1 VLLDIPVIFIQV
13 VIFGVIMYFMT
24 NLDVNVSKFFI
35 YELFVYVT
43 TICITALYRM
53 FAALS
58 PTIDDAVRFSGI
70 GKQFP
75 GSREVALRCRPEVRS
90 DIMLPCAGVRR
101 KSLAVLGLQ

>member
-1 VLLDIPVIFIQV
+1 
-13 VIFGVIMYFMT
+13 VIFGTIMYFMT

-58 PTIDDAVRFSGI
+58 PSIDDAVRFSGI
-70 GKQFP
+70 GKQILR
-75 GSREVALRCRPEVRS
+75 SKEVAFQCYPGGRRNIL
-90 DIMLPCAGVRR
+90 LLGAGGRLNPVALFLATVPAASILHFRR
-101 KSLAVLGLQ
+101 

>member
-1 VLLDIPVIFIQV
+1 MRWSREYAFYRPSAVVIARVLLDFPVIFVQV
-13 VIFGVIMYFMT
+13 VIFGIIMYFMT

-43 TICITALYRM
+43 TICVTALYRM

-75 GSREVALRCRPEVRS
+75 PSKEVALKRCP
-90 DIMLPCAGVRR
+90 
-101 KSLAVLGLQ
+101 